1 MGLGRIRPPAGD
13 SEKPRCQVGVSR
25 GSAQVS
31 GAPGWAEAPGSGVLL
46 MKTVAPGVSGV
57 GRVAGC
63 PGLQLPLPGVW
74 GTSCRSLPG
83 PHPSF
88 PLESFLPREGCPGPL
103 GVDKE
108 TMVLDE
114 PRPHR
119 PA

>member
-1 MGLGRIRPPAGD
+1 M
-13 SEKPRCQVGVSR
+13 
-25 GSAQVS
+25 
-31 GAPGWAEAPGSGVLL
+31 
-46 MKTVAPGVSGV
+46 

-114 PRPHR
+114 PPPTDQLRRSRAPT
-119 PA
+119 PASLLLLGVQLEA